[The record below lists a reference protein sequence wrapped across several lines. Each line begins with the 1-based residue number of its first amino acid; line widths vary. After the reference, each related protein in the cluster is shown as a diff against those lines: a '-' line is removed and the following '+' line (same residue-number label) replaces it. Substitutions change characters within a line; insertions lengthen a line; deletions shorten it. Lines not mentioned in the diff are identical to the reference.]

1 MFDVII
7 ALFSGLILGT
17 ITGIIPG
24 LHVNAVNSFIL
35 ISLTQIVSDFPL
47 ALTIFVVVLSI
58 THSLV
63 DIVPS
68 IFLGA
73 PNEESFLT
81 ILPGHE
87 MLIKGEGF
95 EAVILTILGAVSS
108 IPIILIIVP
117 LFIKIVPIIFEKIIF
132 YIPFI
137 LIFISVYTFARE
149 KKVFTG
155 FIVFALA
162 GILGYVSLNLPTSD
176 SLLALLSGLFGGSG
190 LILSSLNKTKILPQK
205 IIRLKEIRITKKE
218 YFSAIFGAGFSA
230 PFFSFL
236 PAIGSGHA
244 ATISTE
250 IIPQTRKSFLITIGA
265 INIIV
270 NVLSFATL
278 YAIGKTRTG
287 AAATIK
293 QILGEL
299 SGNHLIIIVI
309 VAIIA
314 IILASIVAI
323 KVAKLF
329 ANNLLKLNYQ
339 LLSFSV
345 FIFLVIFISIFS
357 GWIGLIIFTTGSAIG
372 IFAINSQVRRINM
385 MACLLVPTILFYLF

>member
-1 MFDVII
+1 M
-7 ALFSGLILGT
+7 
-17 ITGIIPG
+17 
-24 LHVNAVNSFIL
+24 
-35 ISLTQIVSDFPL
+35 
-47 ALTIFVVVLSI
+47 
-58 THSLV
+58 
-63 DIVPS
+63 
-68 IFLGA
+68 
-73 PNEESFLT
+73 
-81 ILPGHE
+81 
-87 MLIKGEGF
+87 
-95 EAVILTILGAVSS
+95 
-108 IPIILIIVP
+108 
-117 LFIKIVPIIFEKIIF
+117 
-132 YIPFI
+132 
-137 LIFISVYTFARE
+137 
-149 KKVFTG
+149 
-155 FIVFALA
+155 FALA
-162 GILGYVSLNLPTSD
+162 GILGYVSLNLPMID
-176 SLLALLSGLFGGSG
+176 SLLALLSVLFGGSG

-205 IIRLKEIRITKKE
+205 IINLKEIRITKKE

-250 IIPQTRKSFLITIGA
+250 VIPQTRKSFLITIGA

-309 VAIIA
+309 VSIIA
-314 IILASIVAI
+314 ILLASIIAVKI
-323 KVAKLF
+323 AKLF

-357 GWIGLIIFTTGSAIG
+357 GWIGLIVFTTGSAIG